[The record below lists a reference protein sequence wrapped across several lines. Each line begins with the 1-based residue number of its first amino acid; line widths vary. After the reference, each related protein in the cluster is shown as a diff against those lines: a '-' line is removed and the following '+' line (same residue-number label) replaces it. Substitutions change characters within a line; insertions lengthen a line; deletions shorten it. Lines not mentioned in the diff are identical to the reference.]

1 VAAPKPV
8 PSGSRRAATRNK
20 ELSARQAAHAA
31 PQLGTKNYQR
41 AKSAHAVPQRHPPS
55 SIRLTPLPPSATLIR
70 CDRPPRGG
78 EHIHHFLKEIAMS
91 KFSHI
96 ALALLFMSFA
106 SQAAEP
112 VATPIKTAQPAAVAT
127 PVKIAQPAQPTA
139 VAAPEK
145 TTALSQQDKMRECN
159 KQATGKKG
167 AERKTFMKTCLSRKA

>member
-1 VAAPKPV
+1 
-8 PSGSRRAATRNK
+8 
-20 ELSARQAAHAA
+20 
-31 PQLGTKNYQR
+31 
-41 AKSAHAVPQRHPPS
+41 
-55 SIRLTPLPPSATLIR
+55 
-70 CDRPPRGG
+70 
-78 EHIHHFLKEIAMS
+78 LKEIAMS

-96 ALALLFMSFA
+96 ALALLFVSFA

-127 PVKIAQPAQPTA
+127 PVKIAQPAA
-139 VAAPEK
+139 VPAAEK